1 MKSTKIVI
9 NLAVPNGHNDCGKE
23 KAGGKRGGETTQVA
37 LGALADA
44 KFLLE
49 KKIDIPKFS
58 FFKMFFSSCSLLLLV
73 QCFTRLSVGMM
84 LRVDDRHKEPMID
97 TKII

>member
-44 KFLLE
+44 KFLLKTE
-49 KKIDIPKFS
+49 YCPEHPLIFS
-58 FFKMFFSSCSLLLLV
+58 FYSFKFVFLSCSLLLL
-73 QCFTRLSVGMM
+73 T
-84 LRVDDRHKEPMID
+84 
-97 TKII
+97 